1 MATHDLH
8 LFARVQTAEML
19 RLDRGQIADPTGALR
34 HPPQEGGGVKA
45 GVRKFGR
52 AERGLLPEGRIA
64 GPMPWVI
71 AIMMFLTVLAAAAG
85 LGLGGAAARL
95 DAQIGTRVTI
105 QIVEANPDAR
115 RAQAAAAA
123 AALERMPGVLDVRP
137 VPDEEVQRLL
147 EPWLGAGG
155 LESDLPVP
163 SLIDVDLTPEAHR
176 DLAGLQPR
184 RSPRWR
190 RRRGSTITAS
200 GWRRSPR

>member
-1 MATHDLH
+1 M
-8 LFARVQTAEML
+8 
-19 RLDRGQIADPTGALR
+19 RG
-34 HPPQEGGGVKA
+34 

-123 AALERMPGVLDVRP
+123 AALERVPGVLDVRP
-137 VPDEEVQRLL
+137 VPEAEVQRLL
-147 EPWLGAGG
+147 EPWLGTGG

-163 SLIDVDLTPEAHR
+163 ALIDVDLTPEAHR
-176 DLAGLQPR
+176 DLR
-184 RSPRWR
+184 RAAPR
-190 RRRGSTITAS
+190 RRRGRAR
-200 GWRRSPR
+200 GAGRR